1 MKYGKVNGGRRE
13 GWKVKDRPKD
23 KDEVNETESL
33 RKRE

>member
-13 GWKVKDRPKD
+13 GWKAKDRPKE
-23 KDEVNETESL
+23 KDEVNET